1 MTVEAMFKTT
11 STWRAIEFEYGLA
24 SLQLFLDLFAGEASY
39 MDLRSYKCF
48 SVNQEQLSKE

>member
-11 STWRAIEFEYGLA
+11 STWRATEFEYGLA